1 MFFGLF
7 ASSGPIGR
15 GKGEVDSDSKES
27 SDSQNFKPWFE
38 VIYRGDFE
46 VDSPQEAAKLFLKEL
61 SKALTPE
68 GNLEFRVIRWTTKST
83 SPNAKGQMWIINS
96 KDVLNDS

>member
-27 SDSQNFKPWFE
+27 SDSKNFKPWFE

-46 VDSPQEAAKLFLKEL
+46 VDSPQEAAKKFLEEL

-96 KDVLNDS
+96 KDVRDEA